1 MLGRLPE
8 EMTSFC
14 CCTIKAAPST
24 SGGSGAAAAGTGSIR
39 RTRLFVVD
47 STIWP
52 HMPCFIPEMMTL
64 KKTPDWVYMY
74 KSALCEPEDLLL
86 VCQPLSA
93 METRSRPP
101 DGVTAAVL
109 TMQSWRSARCEGAS
123 FTSRWPVFY
132 GGVAPPSRGV
142 APPRRVGPCACL
154 LRR

>member
-1 MLGRLPE
+1 
-8 EMTSFC
+8 
-14 CCTIKAAPST
+14 
-24 SGGSGAAAAGTGSIR
+24 
-39 RTRLFVVD
+39 
-47 STIWP
+47 
-52 HMPCFIPEMMTL
+52 
-64 KKTPDWVYMY
+64 MY

-142 APPRRVGPCACL
+142 AAPRRVGPCACL